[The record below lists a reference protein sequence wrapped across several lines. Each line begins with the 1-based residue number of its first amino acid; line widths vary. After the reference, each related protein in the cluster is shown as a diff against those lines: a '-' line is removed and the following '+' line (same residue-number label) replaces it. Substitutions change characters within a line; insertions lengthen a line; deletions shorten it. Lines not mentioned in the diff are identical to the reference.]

1 MSCPRPPQK
10 HGRSCRTSS
19 TLQHTLASL
28 TRRRPGDCDLQL
40 HCRLATDGFLAG
52 AIWYTTRRR
61 RCQAPALRRARHPKR
76 GWGTAPQAFRRGEH
90 IGRVGFDPRSFF
102 PWHGRS
108 PVSHPTR
115 DVPFPPRRSGEHRKG
130 MIPARPYATRTKG
143 EWGYSTRRLCW
154 ATCAQGRCHPKEALY
169 SPTFTV
175 IY

>member
-1 MSCPRPPQK
+1 MTLESRLVSIMTLESRHLRLVSTPPCFSPGVCLGCQ
-10 HGRSCRTSS
+10 REQRERNN
-19 TLQHTLASL
+19 SL
-28 TRRRPGDCDLQL
+28 DEISAGEPLTWRRPSSREGRG
-40 HCRLATDGFLAG
+40 H
-52 AIWYTTRRR
+52 WRRR
-61 RCQAPALRRARHPKR
+61 RSA
-76 GWGTAPQAFRRGEH
+76 
-90 IGRVGFDPRSFF
+90 VGNTWAGCFF

-130 MIPARPYATRTKG
+130 TIPARPYATRTNG